1 MVIIMLI
8 VIGFV
13 VSFALAVF
21 MFDISVLKTTIKNK
35 DLFSTVCLSCF
46 ALLVGIIIIGCIVAI
61 PTGIT
66 HCKECHK
73 FYWDKNYCEV
83 CGNKLRDVIT
93 CDNCNKEFSADKNYC
108 PYCGYSVC
116 TKEKTTD
123 DE

>member
-1 MVIIMLI
+1 MVVFMLI
-8 VIGFV
+8 IIGFV

-21 MFDISVLKTTIKNK
+21 IFDASVLKTAIKDK
-35 DLFSTVCLSCF
+35 DLFPTVCLSCF
-46 ALLVGIIIIGCIVAI
+46 ALVLVIIIIGGIVAI

-73 FYWDKNYCEV
+73 FYWDKSYCEV

-93 CDNCNKEFSADKNYC
+93 CDNCNKEFSDDKNYC
-108 PYCGYSVC
+108 PYCGYSMR